1 MRLTSLFASTII
13 VAMANTPVAV
23 RAADLETLPDASTSD
38 EQGAQQCQSDLRAFE
53 RELSDVGFG
62 VLAPGGYSA
71 GYANY
76 GTSYYGYGVIG
87 TSRAQIQAL
96 RNAAQVYA
104 FQDNEEACQTE
115 LASMRQ
121 IYEQHNEL
129 VGTAADDPAVR
140 TAWRRS
146 HLANAIPVSEMD
158 QLMRADLVTGADL
171 RTTGDETLGE
181 IEDIVL
187 DPQRQTIAYVLVSS
201 GGFLGIGEELVAVRW
216 SDLRATE
223 DHEIFVLDVTPE
235 AFAAAPKVERRNFEE
250 SAGEAWR
257 DGLDQYWASVVDKS

>member
-1 MRLTSLFASTII
+1 MRLTSLLASTII
-13 VAMANTPVAV
+13 VALTNTPLAV
-23 RAADLETLPDASTSD
+23 RADDVETLPDVSASD
-38 EQGAQQCQSDLRAFE
+38 GQGAEQCQSDLRAFE

-71 GYANY
+71 GNASY
-76 GTSYYGYGVIG
+76 GAGYYGYGVIG

-121 IYEQHNEL
+121 IYEQHGKR
-129 VGTAADDPAVR
+129 VGTAADNPAIR
-140 TAWRRS
+140 TAWRRA
-146 HLANAIPVSEMD
+146 HLANAVPVTEMD
-158 QLMRADLVTGADL
+158 RLMRANLVTGADL
-171 RTTGDETLGE
+171 RTPDDEALGK
-181 IEDIVL
+181 IVDVVL
-187 DPQRQTIAYVLVSS
+187 DPQRQSIAYVLVSS

-216 SDLRATE
+216 TDLRATE
-223 DHEIFVLDVTPE
+223 DHEIFVLDATPE
-235 AFAAAPKVERRNFEE
+235 AFAAAPKVERPNFEE